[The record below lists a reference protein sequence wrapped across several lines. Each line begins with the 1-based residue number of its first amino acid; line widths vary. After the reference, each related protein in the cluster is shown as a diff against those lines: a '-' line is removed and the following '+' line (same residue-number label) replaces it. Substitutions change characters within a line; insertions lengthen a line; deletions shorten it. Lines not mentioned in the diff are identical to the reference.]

1 MRVYLLRHGATEYNA
16 QRRYQGATD
25 SPLSRSGRDALGRA
39 DIEPEM
45 VYISRTVR
53 ARQTAEI
60 LFPNAALIEVPD
72 LREMDFG
79 AFEGKNYV
87 EMEHDADYRAWVDGG
102 CVGQTPGGEDRAG
115 FSRRV
120 CSAFAALVENTL
132 ADGRDMLV
140 IVAHGGTQMAALE
153 RFGSP
158 ARDYW
163 DWQSPLGGGFVLETD
178 AERWAKTR
186 TLTLVGAVQYAKEP
200 S

>member
-1 MRVYLLRHGATEYNA
+1 MKVYLLRHGATEYNA

-25 SPLSRSGRDALGRA
+25 SPLSRSGRAALRRA
-39 DIEPEM
+39 DIEPDM
-45 VYISRTVR
+45 VYISPTIR

-60 LFPNAALIEVPD
+60 LFPGAALIEAPD

-79 AFEGKNYV
+79 AFEGRNYI
-87 EMEHDADYRAWVDGG
+87 EMERDAAYRTWVDGG
-102 CVGQTPGGEDRAG
+102 CVGRTPGGEDRAG

-120 CSAFAALVENTL
+120 CRAFAALMEDAL
-132 ADGRDMLV
+132 ADGRDTLV

-153 RFGSP
+153 RCGRP

-163 DWQSPLGGGFVLETD
+163 SWQSPPGGGFVLETD
-178 AERWAKTR
+178 AAQWAATG
-186 TLTLVGAVQYAKEP
+186 TLTLLDTVSYTKEP